1 MFGREAEWE
10 DLGPGVQDRKETFIN
25 MNYETFLK
33 ERDRVA
39 ELSVQEQKDFYAKIL
54 EEEQKESSIRLQ
66 AYFHYAVLFYYEGDF
81 RRTIEILEPFT
92 ISYQSYEY
100 IPEMIACF
108 NLMGV
113 ASHCEGEYILARYC
127 YTLALK
133 VVTEKKADDLLAREY
148 NNLSLTYIAVQD
160 YETAFSYIQMAEKYL
175 PLADEDMGAY
185 VYLNKSDIYNH
196 LGQQELAVEAFEAS
210 IQEYNGQNVLP
221 DDTLI
226 CGVSLYYKMG
236 DQEKYQEYIHKILD
250 KLGDMYAS
258 EFIDACKVIFDC
270 SLAAGDY
277 KLVEIVI
284 AKMDSYMQTH
294 PQENRVG
301 LKVEELKYNYAQKLG
316 DIEGKLTALERK
328 NHYYELIVTS
338 LEEQRANA
346 IDEYLETHRHL
357 QEAVQN
363 ETQANRAKTRFL
375 ANMSHDIRTPM
386 NAIMGIVNLMEH
398 SLNDPEKMEDYLSK
412 LQLSSR
418 HMLGLINDLLDM
430 NKIESG
436 VSYLNTEPMKLAEQ
450 VTQVLDII
458 RTQALEKRQN
468 FQVHTH
474 HVRHENLI
482 ADGIRL
488 RQIMLNVLSN
498 AVKYTPEDGEIQFD
512 IEELPCENK
521 GRAKYLFVV
530 KDTGIGMTS
539 DLLEHI
545 FDPFIRGEDSVV
557 NKIQGTGLGM
567 AITKGII
574 DMMGGTIQV
583 ESKVQKG
590 SRVSITLEFD
600 IDQEEDA
607 RMETLKLL
615 VLSDDKMLSE
625 ELSASAAE
633 KAVFLTCVS
642 DVKDVQK
649 ELEKN
654 ATDVVLLCS
663 SFCREDLIRELR
675 RIAGETTIFLVL
687 DNPSGKMHERL
698 PKGINGK
705 ITWPFFFT
713 NLEKEINHV
722 RSYSMGVAS
731 GESILNGMN
740 FLCAED
746 NALNAEI
753 LAASLEIAG
762 ASCTIYADG
771 TTLVDAFENVKPG
784 EYEAI
789 LMDIQMPNMN
799 GYEATQLIRKSQ
811 NELGKSIPIIAMT
824 ANAFVD
830 DVKNSF
836 AVGMNA
842 HISKPIDMAI
852 LERTMRRL
860 KSTQEETA

>member
-1 MFGREAEWE
+1 M
-10 DLGPGVQDRKETFIN
+10 QDRKETFIN

-39 ELSVQEQKDFYAKIL
+39 GLSVQEQKDFYAEIL
-54 EEEQKESSIRLQ
+54 EEEQKESSIRLL

-81 RRTIEILEPFT
+81 RRTIEILEPFI

-100 IPEMIACF
+100 ISEMIACF

-113 ASHCEGEYILARYC
+113 ASQCEGEYVLARYC

-133 VVTEKKADDLLAREY
+133 VVKEKKADDLLAREY
-148 NNLSLTYIAVQD
+148 NNLSLTYIAELD
-160 YETAFSYIQMAEKYL
+160 YETALSYIRMAEKYL

-196 LGQQELAVEAFEAS
+196 LGQPKLAVQAFETS
-210 IQEYNGQNVLP
+210 IKKYNGRKVLP

-226 CGVSLYYKMG
+226 CGVSLFYKMG
-236 DQEKYQEYIHKILD
+236 DQAKYQEYIHKVLD

-258 EFIDACKVIFDC
+258 EFIDACKVVFDC
-270 SLAAGDY
+270 SLVSGDY

-294 PQENRVG
+294 PEENRVG
-301 LKVEELKYNYAQKLG
+301 LKVEELKYNYAKKTG
-316 DIEGKLTALERK
+316 DIQAELTALERK
-328 NHYYELIVTS
+328 NHYYELIVLS
-338 LEEQRANA
+338 LEEQRANS
-346 IDEYLETHRHL
+346 IDEYLETHKHL

-386 NAIMGIVNLMEH
+386 NAIMGIANLMEH
-398 SLNDPEKMEDYLSK
+398 SLNSPEKLENYLSK

-436 VSYLNTEPMKLAEQ
+436 VPHLSPEPMKLAEQ
-450 VTQVLDII
+450 VTQIQDII
-458 RTQALEKRQN
+458 RPQTLEKRQN
-468 FQVHTH
+468 FQVYTH
-474 HVRHENLI
+474 HICHENLI

-498 AVKYTPEDGEIQFD
+498 AVKYTPEDGVIQFD
-512 IEELPCENK
+512 IEELPCETAK
-521 GRAKYLFVV
+521 KAKYLFTV
-530 KDTGIGMTS
+530 KDTGIGMEPE
-539 DLLEHI
+539 LLEHI

-567 AITKGII
+567 AITKGIVDI
-574 DMMGGTIQV
+574 MDGTIQV
-583 ESKVQKG
+583 ESKVQEG
-590 SRVSITLEFD
+590 SCVTITLEFD

-607 RMETLKLL
+607 RMEPLKLL
-615 VLSDDKMLSE
+615 VLSDDEMLSE
-625 ELSASAAE
+625 ELMASAGE
-633 KAVFLTCVS
+633 KPVFLTCVS
-642 DVKDVQK
+642 DAEEAAK
-649 ELEKN
+649 ELEKKS
-654 ATDVVLLCS
+654 TDVVLLCG
-663 SFCREDLIRELR
+663 SFCRENLVNRLQDTADAATVFLALDDQQGSMSARQIKGIRG
-675 RIAGETTIFLVL
+675 RIA
-687 DNPSGKMHERL
+687 
-698 PKGINGK
+698 
-705 ITWPFFFT
+705 WPFFFT
-713 NLEKEINHV
+713 NLEKELNHI
-722 RSYSMGVAS
+722 RSSNAGTAA
-731 GESILNGMN
+731 GESILNGMH

-746 NALNAEI
+746 NELNAEI

-762 ASCTIYADG
+762 ASCTIYEDG
-771 TTLVDAFENVKPG
+771 TELVDAFENVKPG

-799 GYEATQLIRKSQ
+799 GYEATQLIRGSK
-811 NELGKSIPIIAMT
+811 NKLGKSIPIIAMT

-836 AVGMNA
+836 AAGMNA

-852 LERTMRRL
+852 LEKTMRRL
-860 KSTQEETA
+860 RNAQGEMA